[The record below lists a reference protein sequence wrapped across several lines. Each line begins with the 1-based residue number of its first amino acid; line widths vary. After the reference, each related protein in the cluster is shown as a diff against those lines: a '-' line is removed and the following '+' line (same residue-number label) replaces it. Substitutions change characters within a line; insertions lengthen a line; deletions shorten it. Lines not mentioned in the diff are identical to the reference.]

1 VLYKGRLL
9 PLLSKEHD
17 GHEWHR
23 VVQQIREEVTRER
36 DPMNERKSAL
46 FVRLN
51 LLLGVMEEWLSAV
64 PPHTT
69 CAMNVREYG
78 STLS

>member
-17 GHEWHR
+17 GREWHR
-23 VVQQIREEVTRER
+23 VVQRIREEMTREK
-36 DPMNERKSAL
+36 DPKSERKSAL

-51 LLLGVMEEWLSAV
+51 SQLGVMEE
-64 PPHTT
+64 
-69 CAMNVREYG
+69 
-78 STLS
+78 